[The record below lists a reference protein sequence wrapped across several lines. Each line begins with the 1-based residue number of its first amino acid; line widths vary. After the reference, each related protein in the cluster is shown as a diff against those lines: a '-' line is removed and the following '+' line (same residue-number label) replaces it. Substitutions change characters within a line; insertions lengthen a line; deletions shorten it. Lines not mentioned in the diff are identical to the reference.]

1 MSGSDRKKQI
11 GRLMKKYKAV
21 RYLVMAGLFVTIFC
35 RVLKKTII
43 KTIKRRTEQIG
54 AGRMF
59 CRITAV
65 LLVCSLCVGLIFWQ
79 SSTGIKNRR
88 SSEQSSEVFT
98 AHEEST
104 FQKSTVKTAVL
115 EAEQEQPG
123 NTQKAEIGNAE
134 TNNAETRKTLAAG
147 NTEPDGIPLTGPG
160 GESVSYKTLSFAGQ
174 QKAQVVYDLDQVGKP
189 AFPDVSGNEQ
199 PVESRLGDSLSI
211 KPGQQDLLT
220 ETGDG
225 QRINPDYEE
234 SLWGEFQVKNISQDT
249 MNEISVSGNDVRSYS
264 WLTSTDTASK
274 PAAVLTDVSQ
284 NVSVQ
289 KNDVSSDNTQKD
301 SEKDQDQSSQQ
312 TKSGTESV
320 LHGISLKPGEELV
333 IDLKMPDHTG
343 NDGFSKGILTISAK
357 GYQDDTVMYGLNTAL
372 AKNRNAAYESAVQDG
387 DKLKEELIQK
397 ENTAAETTETE
408 AESNSEVSSESS
420 DESQSQTGS
429 SGNTEESVD
438 TQTGT
443 IDKTDTASQSEQESK
458 QSSDIG
464 SDASTGTITKEINDL
479 NVQTANKTAA
489 VLLVKADDSQAGS
502 SDQGADTPT
511 NAGASSAGTINQG
524 SSGTDVQQSASSGSE
539 TQQSASSVLT
549 WKAETSASS
558 ESSIAGKQTIGSEV
572 IGSETSSTETIGS
585 ETAETE
591 TLSADEKMKEIE
603 KQVGEKQAEDLTDF
617 LKDQKPQVETVFWKN
632 ISKADQTFLMKEDS
646 GAVIC
651 FYDPNSQ
658 LEDKSSDMTL
668 LSGFKGEES
677 TDGCLIQNGIGT
689 VVNLK
694 EGEGEYHIILKSQK
708 DGSILNDLQI
718 TGLSDR
724 TAPEISRSDTGKV
737 MPIPYQFRF
746 DVKDA
751 GGIQD
756 VKVLINGVPY
766 PLDEKAA
773 VINQSQICGQMA
785 ATESHFEIPFE
796 EQGEYHVQIEAK
808 DLSGNVTDKE
818 MTLKVLPGDLYSV
831 IIPTEFPLHMDLKK
845 LVREYQVESDDL
857 VIKNRSYRD
866 VEVNLRHLNI
876 SVNTDNAGEQEK
888 SAELNLSLYI
898 GSKVIDL
905 GTYSPGSYNNIK
917 SFHLDGISRENES
930 SDVLEQAILKITGSV
945 SDHSEDL
952 WRNGDLKV
960 SAKIDFTGED
970 ISGNDVSGNTAPTEG
985 EP

>member
-1 MSGSDRKKQI
+1 
-11 GRLMKKYKAV
+11 
-21 RYLVMAGLFVTIFC
+21 
-35 RVLKKTII
+35 
-43 KTIKRRTEQIG
+43 
-54 AGRMF
+54 
-59 CRITAV
+59 
-65 LLVCSLCVGLIFWQ
+65 
-79 SSTGIKNRR
+79 
-88 SSEQSSEVFT
+88 
-98 AHEEST
+98 
-104 FQKSTVKTAVL
+104 
-115 EAEQEQPG
+115 
-123 NTQKAEIGNAE
+123 
-134 TNNAETRKTLAAG
+134 
-147 NTEPDGIPLTGPG
+147 
-160 GESVSYKTLSFAGQ
+160 
-174 QKAQVVYDLDQVGKP
+174 
-189 AFPDVSGNEQ
+189 
-199 PVESRLGDSLSI
+199 
-211 KPGQQDLLT
+211 
-220 ETGDG
+220 
-225 QRINPDYEE
+225 
-234 SLWGEFQVKNISQDT
+234 
-249 MNEISVSGNDVRSYS
+249 
-264 WLTSTDTASK
+264 
-274 PAAVLTDVSQ
+274 
-284 NVSVQ
+284 
-289 KNDVSSDNTQKD
+289 
-301 SEKDQDQSSQQ
+301 
-312 TKSGTESV
+312 
-320 LHGISLKPGEELV
+320 
-333 IDLKMPDHTG
+333 
-343 NDGFSKGILTISAK
+343 
-357 GYQDDTVMYGLNTAL
+357 
-372 AKNRNAAYESAVQDG
+372 
-387 DKLKEELIQK
+387 
-397 ENTAAETTETE
+397 
-408 AESNSEVSSESS
+408 
-420 DESQSQTGS
+420 
-429 SGNTEESVD
+429 
-438 TQTGT
+438 
-443 IDKTDTASQSEQESK
+443 
-458 QSSDIG
+458 
-464 SDASTGTITKEINDL
+464 
-479 NVQTANKTAA
+479 
-489 VLLVKADDSQAGS
+489 
-502 SDQGADTPT
+502 
-511 NAGASSAGTINQG
+511 
-524 SSGTDVQQSASSGSE
+524 
-539 TQQSASSVLT
+539 
-549 WKAETSASS
+549 
-558 ESSIAGKQTIGSEV
+558 
-572 IGSETSSTETIGS
+572 
-585 ETAETE
+585 
-591 TLSADEKMKEIE
+591 
-603 KQVGEKQAEDLTDF
+603 
-617 LKDQKPQVETVFWKN
+617 
-632 ISKADQTFLMKEDS
+632 
-646 GAVIC
+646 
-651 FYDPNSQ
+651 
-658 LEDKSSDMTL
+658 MTL